1 MGHMTAKEYLRQYEE
16 LNRRAR
22 RLKAEYETELEK
34 IDAIGSTLASDG
46 TPHGTGVSK
55 RTEIKAI
62 RLADKALAWKE
73 IELEAIAKRQ
83 EIFDLIYNI
92 SGLEGEI
99 LFERYVNLRK
109 WEQICVQL
117 NISWNAVHYN
127 HRKALAIVQNRLDNL
142 V

>member
-1 MGHMTAKEYLRQYEE
+1 MTAKEYLRQYEE

-34 IDAIGSTLASDG
+34 IDAIGSTLASDE

-83 EIFDLIYNI
+83 EIFDMIHNI